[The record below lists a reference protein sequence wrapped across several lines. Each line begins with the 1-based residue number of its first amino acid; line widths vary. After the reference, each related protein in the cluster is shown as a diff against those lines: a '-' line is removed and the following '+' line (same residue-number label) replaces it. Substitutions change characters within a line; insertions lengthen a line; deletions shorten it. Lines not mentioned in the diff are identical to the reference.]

1 MVACA
6 ITTARLFVVPV
17 GVWPTAIRCLAGTQT
32 TSGRQL
38 LSPTK
43 PLISIPRIPVS
54 DQTKLPPIGLTVRL
68 PRGADLTTDYRT
80 DPPPGLRVTGKGFS
94 LTIIGRA
101 TMNEGRFEVVLFS
114 RGALRDWLTLEEW
127 KAWWRPTPTDP
138 VSEPGDV
145 EPGALPA
152 YVDAAIFPR
161 RRPRPGG
168 A

>member
-1 MVACA
+1 M
-6 ITTARLFVVPV
+6 
-17 GVWPTAIRCLAGTQT
+17 
-32 TSGRQL
+32 
-38 LSPTK
+38 
-43 PLISIPRIPVS
+43 S
-54 DQTKLPPIGLTVRL
+54 DQTKPPPIGLKVRL

-94 LTIIGRA
+94 LVVIGRA
-101 TMNEGRFEVVLFS
+101 TMNEGTAPSISRFEVVLFS

-152 YVDAAIFPR
+152 HVDVASFPR
-161 RRPRPGG
+161 RRDRP
-168 A
+168 